1 MQIML
6 HRQVITSYAAQDIY
20 NIHYS
25 DKISYKAKMCP
36 KSLSLTDIEP
46 WDTFLYYT
54 GLFHPINTLLYL
66 L

>member
-1 MQIML
+1 MQ
-6 HRQVITSYAAQDIY
+6 R
-20 NIHYS
+20 
-25 DKISYKAKMCP
+25 KISYKAKMCP